1 MKNLPYEDR
10 PHLLVLSRSFFF
22 SLSHRSR
29 SCSESYSSWCID
41 SRAYAIYIYI
51 YETSNAVLTFSSV
64 FRTIRSLSCTGTKF
78 QSRLVTSLFTARKGT
93 ATRINDR
100 RFKGKLIRTSR
111 VTRAPHQPSDTS
123 WLVFRG
129 KWCLAGWNGGLN
141 HREEDTWPRVYRE
154 RVAMA
159 R

>member
-1 MKNLPYEDR
+1 MQ
-10 PHLLVLSRSFFF
+10 SM
-22 SLSHRSR
+22 
-29 SCSESYSSWCID
+29 
-41 SRAYAIYIYI
+41 YI

-111 VTRAPHQPSDTS
+111 VTRAPHQPIR
-123 WLVFRG
+123 RG
-129 KWCLAGWNGGLN
+129 LFSAGNDVSRVEMGVKSPRRRYLAVCVPRTGCNGAIITRRTIVCVDKKEG
-141 HREEDTWPRVYRE
+141 EEVET
-154 RVAMA
+154 ASS
-159 R
+159 

>member
-41 SRAYAIYIYI
+41 SRAYAIYVYI
-51 YETSNAVLTFSSV
+51 WNIE
-64 FRTIRSLSCTGTKF
+64 
-78 QSRLVTSLFTARKGT
+78 
-93 ATRINDR
+93 R
-100 RFKGKLIRTSR
+100 RFNLFFCLSHNSFAFVYRDEIPVTPRHVIIHGEERHGDPDKRPQVQREINKDVACYASATSTKR
-111 VTRAPHQPSDTS
+111 YVVACFPREMMS
-123 WLVFRG
+123 RG
-129 KWCLAGWNGGLN
+129 LKWGLN
-141 HREEDTWPRVYRE
+141 HREEDTWPCVYRE

>member
-41 SRAYAIYIYI
+41 SRAYAIYVYI
-51 YETSNAVLTFSSV
+51 WNIE
-64 FRTIRSLSCTGTKF
+64 
-78 QSRLVTSLFTARKGT
+78 
-93 ATRINDR
+93 R
-100 RFKGKLIRTSR
+100 RFNLFFCLSHNSFAFVYRDEIPVTPRHVIIHGEERHGDPDKRPQVQREINKDVACYASATS
-111 VTRAPHQPSDTS
+111 TNTS